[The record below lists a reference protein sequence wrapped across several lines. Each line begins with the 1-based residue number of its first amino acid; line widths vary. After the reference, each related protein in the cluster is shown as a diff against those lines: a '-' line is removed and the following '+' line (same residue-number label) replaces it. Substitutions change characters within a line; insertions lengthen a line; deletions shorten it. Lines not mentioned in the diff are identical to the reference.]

1 MMQVED
7 LKYAVKEL
15 FESKNIL
22 KQVVYAQMNPAD
34 NVLDQIFD
42 IYQEIYELVN
52 SFSSY
57 SNHDIQEVL
66 DKHLKQYSQK
76 PFFPVTAGLF
86 VNALINRLFL
96 VQDEINLDFNELCLE
111 VIETAQTVADAQGES
126 ENKNEIG
133 FSLDY
138 IGYLLPDNKYLKI
151 VGPVGDY
158 CGALMGNGSIL
169 ELEGMHGKNF
179 GYEKSPSAE
188 IYFTESA

>member
-1 MMQVED
+1 MFTMMQVED

-66 DKHLKQYSQK
+66 ENIKTNFKTISPVPRLFFK
-76 PFFPVTAGLF
+76 PF
-86 VNALINRLFL
+86 NRLFL
-96 VQDEINLDFNELCLE
+96 VKTNQSDSTTL
-111 VIETAQTVADAQGES
+111 S
-126 ENKNEIG
+126 
-133 FSLDY
+133 
-138 IGYLLPDNKYLKI
+138 
-151 VGPVGDY
+151 
-158 CGALMGNGSIL
+158 
-169 ELEGMHGKNF
+169 
-179 GYEKSPSAE
+179 
-188 IYFTESA
+188 

>member
-1 MMQVED
+1 MPLGCLSRKHSQT
-7 LKYAVKEL
+7 
-15 FESKNIL
+15 
-22 KQVVYAQMNPAD
+22 VVYAQMNPAD

-96 VQDEINLDFNELCLE
+96 VQDEINLDFNELCCE
-111 VIETAQTVADAQGES
+111 VIETTQTVADAK
-126 ENKNEIG
+126 ENPRIKRNW
-133 FSLDY
+133 
-138 IGYLLPDNKYLKI
+138 LLFGLYRIFAPDNKYSKLLVPLAII
-151 VGPVGDY
+151 VVQ
-158 CGALMGNGSIL
+158 
-169 ELEGMHGKNF
+169 
-179 GYEKSPSAE
+179 
-188 IYFTESA
+188 